1 MKPSRLNIKWKIFV
15 ILIGFIVAALGLL
28 WALQLGMVNS
38 ISRFITINQLKRTAD
53 SIIRNIDNENVAVL
67 AENLSYRNNVSV
79 VVIDEG
85 GNIII
90 QTQTRA
96 SLITQLGP
104 DELSEKFK
112 KAQAG
117 GGVLVERDTLPLNE
131 NLDDMGFEGREASQA
146 DHTAECYIYTK
157 AAADAG
163 GNKLAVIVEATSLP
177 VPLINATTTVQL
189 LVITIFMVGATFVL
203 AYLMSRVIATPIA
216 SLNISA
222 KELAKGKPDV
232 AFEGGGYKEIEEL
245 RDSLNIASKELSK
258 IEHYRRELIAN
269 ISHDLKTPLTLIKG
283 YTEMMRDL
291 PCESTPENIQVVI
304 DETERLTRLVND
316 MLDLSK
322 LQSGAPVLKLE
333 GFDLVA
339 LTGEIVMRYSKML
352 EGKGYKFEYQHD
364 KKAIVKGDKAKI
376 SQVIYNLISNAVNYC
391 GEDKL
396 IRIREYR
403 RGSNARLDVIDNGEG
418 IDVKIL
424 PYIWDRYYKS
434 EKAHRRA
441 EAGSG
446 LGLSIVKNVMSM
458 HPGGIYG
465 VESSI
470 GHGSRFYFEL
480 PLAEE

>member
-163 GNKLAVIVEATSLP
+163 A
-177 VPLINATTTVQL
+177 
-189 LVITIFMVGATFVL
+189 
-203 AYLMSRVIATPIA
+203 
-216 SLNISA
+216 ISW
-222 KELAKGKPDV
+222 P
-232 AFEGGGYKEIEEL
+232 
-245 RDSLNIASKELSK
+245 
-258 IEHYRRELIAN
+258 
-269 ISHDLKTPLTLIKG
+269 
-283 YTEMMRDL
+283 
-291 PCESTPENIQVVI
+291 
-304 DETERLTRLVND
+304 
-316 MLDLSK
+316 
-322 LQSGAPVLKLE
+322 
-333 GFDLVA
+333 
-339 LTGEIVMRYSKML
+339 
-352 EGKGYKFEYQHD
+352 
-364 KKAIVKGDKAKI
+364 
-376 SQVIYNLISNAVNYC
+376 
-391 GEDKL
+391 
-396 IRIREYR
+396 
-403 RGSNARLDVIDNGEG
+403 
-418 IDVKIL
+418 
-424 PYIWDRYYKS
+424 
-434 EKAHRRA
+434 
-441 EAGSG
+441 
-446 LGLSIVKNVMSM
+446 
-458 HPGGIYG
+458 
-465 VESSI
+465 
-470 GHGSRFYFEL
+470 
-480 PLAEE
+480 